1 MEQTSN
7 LKNLEPTSLVTTLT
21 VNTIYAAFV
30 YVYSPTFVF
39 KGETHKAWE
48 LVYAHK
54 GEVIIETPEH
64 TQVLHKGEVFIHK
77 PYEFHKIRANKELLG
92 VLPKEAPFEGL
103 HERLSAFYQ
112 KTIDTEAKSAD
123 EIDYLKQTQ
132 EIFEMGYT
140 HYFREKKNKTDEATS
155 KGKNLKE
162 TKLEED
168 MEDLEAII
176 SDFYSILRIAK
187 FIKGEEV
194 KDE

>member
-1 MEQTSN
+1 M
-7 LKNLEPTSLVTTLT
+7 PSLISRSTTAAPVTPISLRSFKSYTRLNNFIKCTPKETL
-21 VNTIYAAFV
+21 VSAVA
-30 YVYSPTFVF
+30 
-39 KGETHKAWE
+39 
-48 LVYAHK
+48 
-54 GEVIIETPEH
+54 
-64 TQVLHKGEVFIHK
+64 
-77 PYEFHKIRANKELLG
+77 HKIRANKELLG